1 MEINRCSWCGNDP
14 LYVRYH
20 DTEWGIPE
28 RNSQAL
34 FGKLILDG
42 AQAGLSWIT
51 ILKKRENYMKAFD
64 GLNPVKMARYSDA
77 KLESLMADPGIVRNR
92 LKIVSARENARAFLR
107 MKHQG
112 IDFAEFIWDFVGGKP
127 IQNAWTS
134 MEDLPSTSPEAQ
146 AISKA
151 LKKEGFNF
159 VGPTIVYAF
168 MQAVGMVND
177 HLVDCFR
184 YHDCGQ

>member
-1 MEINRCSWCGNDP
+1 MPLEHSFPRYPQLEINRCSWCGNDP

-64 GLNPVKMARYSDA
+64 GFNPVKMARYSDA

-92 LKIVSARENARAFLR
+92 LKIVSARENARAFPVSYTHL
-107 MKHQG
+107 
-112 IDFAEFIWDFVGGKP
+112 
-127 IQNAWTS
+127 T
-134 MEDLPSTSPEAQ
+134 LPTTPYE
-146 AISKA
+146 
-151 LKKEGFNF
+151 
-159 VGPTIVYAF
+159 
-168 MQAVGMVND
+168 
-177 HLVDCFR
+177 
-184 YHDCGQ
+184 